1 MRKTIKHKVYTIEE
15 KNEIVRK
22 YIEGE
27 LGLAKLLQQ
36 YDIGSDSVFYRWH
49 RQFQKHG
56 TCVDGRG
63 KPGDNRK
70 GRPRNIRP
78 QEMTREELIQYVEAV
93 EDVKKYLAYLRKQK
107 KNIE

>member
-1 MRKTIKHKVYTIEE
+1 
-15 KNEIVRK
+15 
-22 YIEGE
+22 
-27 LGLAKLLQQ
+27 
-36 YDIGSDSVFYRWH
+36 
-49 RQFQKHG
+49 
-56 TCVDGRG
+56 VDGRG